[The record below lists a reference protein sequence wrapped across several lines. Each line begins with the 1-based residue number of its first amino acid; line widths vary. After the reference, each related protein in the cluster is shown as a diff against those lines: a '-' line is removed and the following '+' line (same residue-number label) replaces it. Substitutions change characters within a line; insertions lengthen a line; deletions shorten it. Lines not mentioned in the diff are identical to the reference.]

1 MNVHIITV
9 GDEIL
14 IGQITDT
21 NSAWIGQILNRHGA
35 RIERIV
41 SVGDVHADI
50 ISALAI
56 SSSIADVVLITG
68 GLGPTKDDITKKA
81 LADFFQVELQF
92 SEPTF
97 QRICRFFEQLGRSAT
112 EAHRQQCFMPEN
124 AELLYNKM
132 GTAPGMLFRHGKTII
147 VSMPGVPYEMK
158 YLMEHEVIPRLQ
170 QEFPGQP
177 IGHRTLRTAGEG
189 ESRIAERLDDFEA
202 HLPEGMKLAYLPK
215 LGQVRLRLTYTGTTS
230 VETDAL
236 LDAKAAELEALLPD
250 IVYGYGEESPEMALG
265 RLLKERQLRLGTAE
279 SCTGGH
285 IAHLFTSVPG
295 SSAYFTGAIIAYS
308 NEVKMKHLGVQS
320 STLQQHGAV
329 SEATVQEMVR
339 GLLKALDVDIAIAVS
354 GIAGPDGGTPDK
366 PVGTIWMAVGN
377 RENIHTH
384 LIRAG
389 KDRLKNIE
397 YASTMAIELTRR
409 FILSVTPQR

>member
-1 MNVHIITV
+1 M
-9 GDEIL
+9 GK
-14 IGQITDT
+14 
-21 NSAWIGQILNRHGA
+21 ILNLHGA
-35 RIERIV
+35 LVERIV
-41 SVGDVHADI
+41 SVGDVHEHI
-50 ISALAI
+50 IMALHDACQH
-56 SSSIADVVLITG
+56 ADVVLITG

-81 LADFFQVELQF
+81 LADFFQVDLQF
-92 SEPTF
+92 SESSY
-97 QRICRFFEQLGRSAT
+97 QRICRFFEQLGRNAT
-112 EAHRQQCFMPEN
+112 EAHRQQCYMPAN

-132 GTAPGMLFRHGKTII
+132 GTAPGMWFRHGQTIL

-158 YLMEHEVIPRLQ
+158 YLMEHEVIPRLRQ
-170 QEFPGQP
+170 IFPGQA

-189 ESRIAERLDDFEA
+189 ESRIAERLHHFET
-202 HLPEGMKLAYLPK
+202 HLPKGMKLAYLPN
-215 LGQVRLRLTYTGTTS
+215 LGQVRLRLSYSGPTQA
-230 VETDAL
+230 ETDQL

-265 RLLKERQLRLGTAE
+265 RLLKTHGLHLGTAE

-285 IAHLFTSVPG
+285 IAHLITRVPG

-308 NEVKMKHLGVQS
+308 NEVKMNQLGVQS

-329 SEATVQEMVR
+329 SKATVEEMVQ
-339 GLLKALDVDIAIAVS
+339 GLLKALDVDLAIAVS
-354 GIAGPDGGTPDK
+354 GIAGPDGGSPEK

-377 RENIHTH
+377 KDNIHTH
-384 LIRAG
+384 LINAG

-409 FILSVTPQR
+409 FILSVNNHR

>member
-21 NSAWIGQILNRHGA
+21 NSAWIGQTLNRHGA

-41 SVGDVHADI
+41 SVGDVHEDI
-50 ISALAI
+50 ISALTIA
-56 SSSIADVVLITG
+56 SSIADVVLITG

-81 LADFFQVELQF
+81 LADFFQVELRF
-92 SEPTF
+92 SEPTY

-124 AELLYNKM
+124 AELLQNNM
-132 GTAPGMLFRHGKTII
+132 GTAPAMWFRHGKTVI

-170 QEFPGQP
+170 QVFPGQP
-177 IGHRTLRTAGEG
+177 ISHRTLRTAGEG
-189 ESRIAERLDDFEA
+189 ESRIAERLDDFES
-202 HLPEGMKLAYLPK
+202 HLPKGMKLAYLPK
-215 LGQVRLRLTYTGTTS
+215 LGQVRLRLTYAGSTQE
-230 VETDAL
+230 ETDAL
-236 LDAKAAELEALLPD
+236 LDTKAAELEALLPD

-265 RLLKERQLRLGTAE
+265 RLLKTHQLTLGTAE

-285 IAHLFTSVPG
+285 IAHLITSIPG

-339 GLLKALDVDIAIAVS
+339 GLLNALNVDIAIAVS

-377 RENIHTH
+377 RDNIRTH

-409 FILSVTPQR
+409 FILSVTPPR